1 MARHHLGIRTI
12 ISPEIGRPTDKALT
26 GDDRRWMSQ
35 RLHVICCGQRWQVE
49 TGVSM
54 IKRRLGSV
62 VNARS
67 DGSQC
72 RARMLKATAHN
83 VLIIDAPGQ
92 PSLPAA

>member
-1 MARHHLGIRTI
+1 
-12 ISPEIGRPTDKALT
+12 
-26 GDDRRWMSQ
+26 
-35 RLHVICCGQRWQVE
+35 
-49 TGVSM
+49 M
-54 IKRRLGSV
+54 IKRRLASV